1 MQLLRHTARTAFRGC
16 NSNLTNG
23 VRIPPPKHSISAAAA
38 HFSTSRTSP
47 AKNQIYASTR
57 PLTSASGA
65 SVRRPDD
72 FHTYQL
78 LSSSSRTPL
87 ITLWTTSWCG
97 TCRIV
102 APLIQ
107 SIVEAGV
114 GEAEGGVGYCTVE
127 FDSPDVMSGGLGMTY
142 MITSIPTLLSFDNQ
156 EAQIQTKVH
165 DAKKLTDRAFLEEW
179 IRSEARRHGQ
189 RGGGGGSGGVFG
201 GLFGGFK

>member
-1 MQLLRHTARTAFRGC
+1 MHHLLLRHKAHTALRRCDASFAKGLLRTP
-16 NSNLTNG
+16 SSK
-23 VRIPPPKHSISAAAA
+23 PPVVVPAIAY
-38 HFSTSRTSP
+38 FSTSRTRP
-47 AKNQIYASTR
+47 AKNQIF
-57 PLTSASGA
+57 A
-65 SVRRPDD
+65 SVRHPND

-78 LSSSSRTPL
+78 MSSSSRTPL

-97 TCRIV
+97 TCRVV
-102 APLIQ
+102 APLVR
-107 SIVEAGV
+107 SLVEAGV
-114 GEAEGGVGYCTVE
+114 GEAEGGVAYCTVE

-179 IRSEARRHGQ
+179 IRTEARRHGQ
-189 RGGGGGSGGVFG
+189 RGAGGGGPGGGVFG

>member
-1 MQLLRHTARTAFRGC
+1 MQLLRHTARTTFRGC

-38 HFSTSRTSP
+38 HFSTSPTSP
-47 AKNQIYASTR
+47 AKNQIY
-57 PLTSASGA
+57 A

-97 TCRIV
+97 TCRVV

-107 SIVEAGV
+107 SIVESGV

-156 EAQIQTKVH
+156 EAQIQTKLH

>member
-1 MQLLRHTARTAFRGC
+1 MQLLRHTARSALRTCDTPLA
-16 NSNLTNG
+16 NG
-23 VRIPPPKHSISAAAA
+23 IRIAPFKQPFAAAVA
-38 HFSTSRTSP
+38 PFSTSRNRP
-47 AKNQIYASTR
+47 AKNQIY
-57 PLTSASGA
+57 A

-97 TCRIV
+97 TCRVV
-102 APLIQ
+102 APLIR
-107 SIVEAGV
+107 SIVESGV

-179 IRSEARRHGQ
+179 IRTEARRHGQ